1 MAEWNHQ
8 ANELFLDALDHPAG
22 PARTAF
28 LDRVC
33 AHDEK
38 LKAEVIGLLEASER
52 AGEFLSS
59 PIQEFPQ
66 IDFDL
71 PRSEQL
77 GSVIGPYKLLQEIGE
92 GGMGVVYMAEQTHPV
107 RRTVALKI
115 LRPGMDSRQVVAR
128 FEAERQALALMDHSN
143 IAHVFDAGTTGSTS
157 TEAAAQA
164 RGGEGER
171 GRGGESDLQ
180 VSPSPPLPLSR
191 SPSTGRPIVGF
202 RT

>member
-38 LKAEVIGLLEASER
+38 LKSEVIGLLEASER

-59 PIQEFPQ
+59 PIQGFPQ

-77 GSVIGPYKLLQEIGE
+77 GIVIGPYKLLQEIGE
-92 GGMGVVYMAEQTHPV
+92 GGMGVVYIAEQTYPV

-115 LRPGMDSRQVVAR
+115 RRPGMDSRQVVAR
-128 FEAERQALALMDHSN
+128 YEAERQALALMVIRILH
-143 IAHVFDAGTTGSTS
+143 TS
-157 TEAAAQA
+157 LMRELPAVYRLKLQLKQ
-164 RGGEGER
+164 EGEK
-171 GRGGESDLQ
+171 GIGGESDLQ
-180 VSPSPPLPLSR
+180 VSPSPPLPLSP
-191 SPSTGRPIVGF
+191 SPSTGWPIVGF